1 MGNIL
6 KNSKPETTPNISKQQ
21 LTAIRNL
28 KQDPSITIVP
38 AVVAVVI
45 RNTVDYKEKISAL
58 LSNYNTYM
66 KVTDKRR
73 NPTSRVEKDLNRLL
87 SRIKSCPSSHDHDKD
102 QMDSKLYHYLHNTD
116 ATSASFY
123 GLPKIHKADIPLRRN
138 IWSPSYL
145 RGLRRDRSK
154 EQHRVCP
161 AYNRP
166 KDNRV

>member
-123 GLPKIHKADIPLRRN
+123 GLPKIHKADIPLRPITSCIN
-138 IWSPSYL
+138 SPTYNL
-145 RGLRRDRSK
+145 SK
-154 EQHRVCP
+154 HLVSILSPRLKER
-161 AYNRP
+161 
-166 KDNRV
+166 